1 MRLFVALWPPP
12 DAVSELLAT
21 VDDVRKDAPGL
32 RWTRPEQWHLTL
44 AFLGEVPD
52 DRRPELDER
61 LARAASRHPPL
72 TLRFAGGGR
81 FGTRVLF
88 TRVDGDREPL
98 TRLAASVSAAA
109 RRSRIPVDD
118 RPYRPHL
125 TLARGRDGEDLRP
138 LAARLES
145 FAGATWTAARLD
157 LVESRLG
164 KGPDRTAR
172 YVSVASW
179 PLAGRAR
186 GETPRPVRDR

>member
-1 MRLFVALWPPP
+1 VRLFAALWPPP
-12 DAVSELLAT
+12 DAVAELLAA
-21 VDDVRKDAPGL
+21 VDDIRADAPRL

-44 AFLGEVPD
+44 AFLGEVAD
-52 DRRPELDER
+52 ERRPELDER
-61 LARAASRHPPL
+61 LARAAGRHPPL

-98 TRLAASVSAAA
+98 TRLAASASAAA

-138 LAARLES
+138 LAARLQS
-145 FAGATWTAARLD
+145 FAGMAWTATRLD
-157 LVESRLG
+157 LVRSRLG
-164 KGPDRTAR
+164 QGPGHTAR
-172 YVSVASW
+172 YEPAASW
-179 PLAGRAR
+179 PLSGRAHA
-186 GETPRPVRDR
+186 DRA

>member
-12 DAVSELLAT
+12 DAVAELLAA
-21 VDDVRKDAPGL
+21 VDEVRADAPGL

-44 AFLGEVPD
+44 AFLGEVAD
-52 DRRPELDER
+52 DKRQELEER
-61 LARAASRHPPL
+61 LARAAGRHPPL

-88 TRVDGDREPL
+88 TRVDGDRAPL

-125 TLARGRDGEDLRP
+125 TLARGRDDDLRP
-138 LAARLES
+138 LAARLDA
-145 FAGATWTAARLD
+145 FTGVAWTVNRLD
-157 LVESRLG
+157 LVQSRLG
-164 KGPDRTAR
+164 QGPDRTAR
-172 YVSVASW
+172 YVSLASW
-179 PLAGRAR
+179 PLAGRQR
-186 GETPRPVRDR
+186 ERW

>member
-1 MRLFVALWPPP
+1 VRLFVALWPPP
-12 DAVSELLAT
+12 DAVSELLAA
-21 VDDVRKDAPGL
+21 VDEVRADAPDL

-52 DRRPELDER
+52 DRRPELEER

-81 FGTRVLF
+81 FGSRLLF
-88 TRVDGDREPL
+88 TRLDGDREQL

-109 RRSRIPVDD
+109 RRSRIAVDD

-125 TLARGRDGEDLRP
+125 TLARGRGNEDLRP
-138 LAARLES
+138 LAARLDS
-145 FAGATWTAARLD
+145 FAGVSWTASRLD

-164 KGPDRTAR
+164 QGPGRTAR
-172 YVSVASW
+172 YVSVSSC
-179 PLAGRAR
+179 PLAGRAES
-186 GETPRPVRDR
+186 GS

>member
-12 DAVSELLAT
+12 DAVSEVLAA
-21 VDDVRKDAPGL
+21 VEELRGEAPHL

-52 DRRPELDER
+52 ERRPELDER

-72 TLRFAGGGR
+72 TLRFSGGGR
-81 FGTRVLF
+81 FGSRLLF

-98 TRLAASVSAAA
+98 TRLAASVTAAA

-125 TLARGRDGEDLRP
+125 TLARSRGSEDLRP
-138 LAARLES
+138 VAARLEP
-145 FAGATWTAARLD
+145 FTGVPWTAGRLD

-164 KGPDRTAR
+164 KGPGGTAD
-172 YVSVASW
+172 YAPVSSW
-179 PLAGRAR
+179 PLAGRGR
-186 GETPRPVRDR
+186 GAP